1 MDAYLQKNTEF
12 SKYVYAL
19 TSVYIY
25 IHSMYHTIGTSILKP
40 GMHHKD
46 ISAGTHIQR
55 AGIRGHIIITIH
67 HLFNT
72 HGPESRRYTFGISHC
87 VWGWARSSLNIRRK
101 SIDLGSDM
109 FISPCTEYEIL
120 HRSG

>member
-1 MDAYLQKNTEF
+1 
-12 SKYVYAL
+12 
-19 TSVYIY
+19 
-25 IHSMYHTIGTSILKP
+25 MYHTIGTSILKP

-87 VWGWARSSLNIRRK
+87 VWGVGQIIIEHPEEK
-101 SIDLGSDM
+101 
-109 FISPCTEYEIL
+109 
-120 HRSG
+120 HRSWFRYVHIPMYRVRDPTSFWVKYSNSLT